1 VWKLQSNW
9 FENLFKRL
17 PTEVDGDL
25 ERSIVGNLEGLLDR
39 PNDEALIDATVQ
51 QFARDPQHFISTVS
65 AHFATPMPA
74 PGTGLFARADTPACG
89 MAKTWKNYV
98 GTQTAEPYEITCP
111 TSLDDLLAVLQKAA
125 ALDCAVRAAGSHH
138 AFSDAALTDGIAIET
153 HQLLEPLVAADAT
166 LLKNPDDAS
175 TVVRVSGG
183 MTIHDLNAALDQ
195 RGLALTNMGSY
206 DGQTLAGVISTSTHG
221 SGITLGAFPSAVEA
235 LILVKADGQL
245 VQIEPSN
252 GITNPVKFAQQGGNV
267 QLLQDDKFFNA
278 CVVGVGCLGII
289 YAVLLHVSR
298 KYWLS
303 ETVTLHKWS
312 ELRGQLRDGA
322 LIRAHRHLEVIINPH
337 PFNGENTCLLTLRD
351 EVPQPA
357 VPGPPKP
364 FRNLFAQFVLNL
376 PGAGDFL
383 DALVVARPS
392 IVPRLLEE
400 SFNSLIAATPYIGPS
415 YELLN
420 VGSINV
426 VPAVSSELG
435 VDIDIHVDAIDTVL
449 AIAAQA
455 RAEGTYHCG
464 VINVRHVAPSPGLLS
479 MQPRETCM
487 IELPLFRGSF
497 GSDSL
502 LWRYEN
508 ALTERFNARPHW
520 GQRNFLTGSHQMLER
535 LYGPANV
542 AAWMEVFQWFNPTGQ
557 FSSRFTDRVGFSS
570 HAPSA

>member
-1 VWKLQSNW
+1 MASNC

-17 PTEVDGDL
+17 PTEVDSVF
-25 ERSIVGNLEGLLDR
+25 ERSIVSNLEGLLDR
-39 PNDEALIDATVQ
+39 PNDQALIDATVQ
-51 QFARDPQHFISTVS
+51 QLSSDPQQFIRTVS
-65 AHFATPMPA
+65 SHFATPMPA
-74 PGTGLFARADTPACG
+74 HGTDLFAKADASVCG

-98 GTQTAEPYEITCP
+98 ATQTAEPYEIACP
-111 TSLDDLLAVLQKAA
+111 ANIDDLRAVLQKAVS
-125 ALDCAVRAAGSHH
+125 LNCAVRACGSHH

-153 HQLLEPLVAADAT
+153 HQLLEPLAAADPA
-166 LLKNPDDAS
+166 LLKNSDDAS

-206 DGQTLAGVISTSTHG
+206 DGQTMAGVISTSTHG

-235 LILVKADGQL
+235 LIVVKADGQL

-252 GITNPVKFAQQGGNV
+252 GITDPAKFAQHGGNV
-267 QLLQDDKFFNA
+267 LLMQDDKFFHA
-278 CVVGVGCLGII
+278 SVVGVGCLGII
-289 YAVLLHVSR
+289 YAVLLRVRR

-312 ELRGQLRDGA
+312 ELRGQLRDDA
-322 LIRAHRHLEVIINPH
+322 FIRAHRHLEVIINPNAL
-337 PFNGENTCLLTLRD
+337 NGDNTCMLTLRD
-351 EVPQPA
+351 EVPAPA

-364 FRNLFAQFVLNL
+364 FRNLFSQFVLNI

-392 IVPRLLEE
+392 IVPDLLEQ
-400 SFNSLIAATPYIGPS
+400 SFNFLADPTPYIGPS

-435 VDIDIHVDAIDTVL
+435 VDIDVHVDAIDTIL

-455 RAEGTYHCG
+455 RTEGTFHCG

-487 IELPLFRGSF
+487 IELPIFRGAF

-520 GQRNFLTGSHQMLER
+520 GQRNFLAGSNQMLER
-535 LYGPANV
+535 LYGSANV
-542 AAWMEVFQWFNPTGQ
+542 AAWMEVFQWFNPKGQ
-557 FSSRFTDRVGFSS
+557 FFSRFTDRVGFSS
-570 HAPSA
+570 HAPSE

>member
-1 VWKLQSNW
+1 MESNW

-39 PNDEALIDATVQ
+39 PNDEGLIDATVQ
-51 QFARDPQHFISTVS
+51 QFASDPQHFMSIVS
-65 AHFATPMPA
+65 AHFTTPKPV
-74 PGTGLFARADTPACG
+74 PGVGLFATADTPACG

-98 GTQTAEPYEITCP
+98 GTQTAEPYEIACP
-111 TSLDDLLAVLQKAA
+111 TSLDDLRAVLQKAA
-125 ALDCAVRAAGSHH
+125 SLNCAVRAAGSHH

-153 HQLLEPLVAADAT
+153 HQLIEPLVAANAT

-252 GITNPVKFAQQGGNV
+252 GITDPAKFAQQGSSV
-267 QLLQDDKFFNA
+267 QLMQDDKFFNA

-289 YAVLLHVSR
+289 YAVLLRVRR

-303 ETVTLHKWS
+303 ETITLRNWS
-312 ELRGQLRDGA
+312 DLRGQLRDGT
-322 LIRAHRHLEVIINPH
+322 LMRAHRHIEVIINPH

-357 VPGPPKP
+357 VPSPPKP

-392 IVPRLLEE
+392 IAPKLLEQAF
-400 SFNSLIAATPYIGPS
+400 SSLVDADPYIGPS
-415 YELLN
+415 YEMLS

-435 VDIDIHVDAIDTVL
+435 VDLNVHVDAIDTVI

-508 ALTERFNARPHW
+508 ALIERFNARPHW

-542 AAWMEVFQWFNPTGQ
+542 AAWIEVFQWFNPAGQ

-570 HAPSA
+570 HAPGA

>member
-1 VWKLQSNW
+1 MEPHW

-17 PTEVDGDL
+17 PTEVDGVL
-25 ERSIVGNLEGLLDR
+25 ERSIVDNLEGLLDR
-39 PNDEALIDATVQ
+39 PNDEGLIDATVK
-51 QFARDPQHFISTVS
+51 QFSSDPQKFISVVS
-65 AHFATPMPA
+65 AHFTTPTPA
-74 PGTGLFARADTPACG
+74 PGAALFARADTPACG
-89 MAKTWKNYV
+89 MSKTWKNYV
-98 GTQTAEPYEITCP
+98 GTQTAEPYEIACP
-111 TSLDDLLAVLQKAA
+111 ASLDDLRAVLQKV
-125 ALDCAVRAAGSHH
+125 ALLNCTVRASGSHH

-153 HQLLEPLVAADAT
+153 HQLLEPLVVADPA

-195 RGLALTNMGSY
+195 RGLALINMGSY

-221 SGITLGAFPSAVEA
+221 SGVTLGAYPSAVEA
-235 LILVKADGQL
+235 LIIVKADGKL

-252 GITNPVKFAQQGGNV
+252 GISDPAKFAQLGGDV
-267 QLLQDDKFFNA
+267 QLMQDDKFFNA

-289 YAVLLHVSR
+289 YAVLLRVR
-298 KYWLS
+298 RQYWLS
-303 ETVTLHKWS
+303 ETITLHKWS
-312 ELRGQLRDGA
+312 ELRGQLRDGS
-322 LIRAHRHLEVIINPH
+322 LIRAHRHVEVIINPSVL
-337 PFNGENTCLLTLRD
+337 NGDNTCLLTLRD
-351 EVPQPA
+351 EVPKPA
-357 VPGPPKP
+357 VPSRPKP

-392 IVPRLLEE
+392 IVPKLMEE
-400 SFNSLIAATPYIGPS
+400 SFNSLADPNPYIGPS
-415 YELLN
+415 YELLT
-420 VGSINV
+420 VGSINL

-435 VDIDIHVDAIDTVL
+435 VDIDVHVDAIDTIL
-449 AIAAQA
+449 AIAAKA
-455 RAEGTYHCG
+455 RSEDTLHCG
-464 VINVRHVAPSPGLLS
+464 VINVRYVAPSPGLLS

-487 IELPLFRGSF
+487 IELPIFRGAF

-502 LWRYEN
+502 PWRYEN

-520 GQRNFLTGSHQMLER
+520 GQRNFLAGSHEMLQR
-535 LYGPANV
+535 LYGSANV
-542 AAWMEVFQWFNPTGQ
+542 IAWLEVFQWFNPRGQ